1 MSEADTPK
9 TRSSEE
15 GWATVEFPRTMA
27 IEKLVRSQTEPDPPD
42 DPQDFAS
49 AMALVQQ
56 LRQREE
62 QLGQRIRDLEATV
75 EQMKSAQLAP
85 SAEPEKS
92 NHSNVR
98 APENRQQLLVDTI
111 RKKLDAYQQ
120 RIAQME
126 EEHAQTQQRYQEKT
140 YQLQQVEHTCQELR
154 SRLHRQQR
162 HALQF
167 KAALEKCLE
176 AEAQQRSTPS
186 NDHSSTQFLFS
197 TPPSTPPASFS
208 LPPQD
213 SDLTDADQPFLSLG
227 LEESQGEP
235 EWSPVTDLSA
245 HESALDADAF
255 QNPSSSRIYPENVDT
270 DTGSDAPS
278 DADPNSTSLTKRQ
291 SISNLDLPSFPRLS

>member
-15 GWATVEFPRTMA
+15 GWATVEFPHAIA

-42 DPQDFAS
+42 DPQDLAS
-49 AMALVQQ
+49 AMVLVQQ
-56 LRQREE
+56 LRQREQ

-75 EQMKSAQLAP
+75 EQLKSARLP
-85 SAEPEKS
+85 SSGEPEKS
-92 NHSNVR
+92 NPANVR
-98 APENRQQLLVDTI
+98 VPENRQQLLVDAI

-186 NDHSSTQFLFS
+186 NDHSSTQFFFS
-197 TPPSTPPASFS
+197 TPPSVQPTSFS
-208 LPPQD
+208 VPPQD
-213 SDLTDADQPFLSLG
+213 SDLADPAQPFFSLG
-227 LEESQGEP
+227 LEESQSEP
-235 EWSPVTDLSA
+235 EWSPVADSA
-245 HESALDADAF
+245 PQEPALDAEEF
-255 QNPSSSRIYPENVDT
+255 QNPSSSGVYPKNADT
-270 DTGSDAPS
+270 DIASDALS
-278 DADPNSTSLTKRQ
+278 EADPNSSSVNKRQ
-291 SISNLDLPSFPRLS
+291 SLSNLDLPSFPRLS